1 MNFEANIVSNVLFIG
16 AHPDDVELGCGGAI
30 MKHLKNGDE
39 VYIMVVTDGEVGKQA
54 KGKRENRLNETIHSL
69 EFAGVKPHHIFFLHL
84 PDTELWQSRQELLDG
99 IWKVC
104 EEHNIQYVYTHTG
117 QSYHQ
122 DHVTIFEETIR
133 ATKSALGV
141 FAYETNGGTRSTFS
155 PNVFVDIEDV
165 LSKKL
170 QMLKFFT
177 SQSGKDYFD
186 PSQIEAL
193 SRVRA
198 AQSKV
203 YTFAEAFELVRLS
216 MPITPSEE
224 KQTETWSVASDNIKS
239 FTRHGGS

>member
-1 MNFEANIVSNVLFIG
+1 MNIEPREENNILFIG

-30 MKHLKNGDE
+30 LKHLQNGDD
-39 VYIMVVTDGEVGKQA
+39 VYIMVVTDGEVGRQA
-54 KGKRENRLNETIHSL
+54 KGKRENRLKETIHSL

-84 PDTELWQSRQELLDG
+84 PDTELWQSRQELLDA
-99 IWKVC
+99 IWKAC
-104 EEHNIQYVYTHTG
+104 EDHHIQYVYTHTSE
-117 QSYHQ
+117 SYHQ

-133 ATKSALGV
+133 ATKNALGV

-165 LSKKL
+165 LRRKL

-186 PSQIEAL
+186 PKQIEAL

-203 YTFAEAFELVRLS
+203 YTYAEGFELIRLS
-216 MPITPSEE
+216 MPITPSENE
-224 KQTETWSVASDNIKS
+224 QTETWRVASDSIKS
-239 FTRHGGS
+239 FASDGGN